1 MTFFGKKPKTL
12 GEVVRR
18 VKTGEQKFDPSLLE
32 FLDSFYANP
41 SSRQSALDERPA
53 SIDAVHDAYIAAVAE
68 HLARCHGLQVP
79 AWSEIHGNGLHEP
92 FFAGGLQSLKGVLVA
107 ESPTAFRRRLLFVS
121 KDAMSR
127 PRLYGSSSVSQ

>member
-1 MTFFGKKPKTL
+1 MNLFKRKPETL

-41 SSRQSALDERPA
+41 DTRQQAIEERPA
-53 SIDAVHDAYIAAVAE
+53 SVDALHDAYVAAVAE
-68 HLARCHGLQVP
+68 HLARIYGLP
-79 AWSEIHGNGLHEP
+79 IPDWSETHGNGLHEP
-92 FFAGGLQSLKGVLVA
+92 FFAGGLQSLKGVLTA

-121 KDAMSR
+121 KDALSR
-127 PRLYGSSSVSQ
+127 PRI